1 MPMSSRSSLP
11 LDVAFDPAA
20 PPRQRPHPVPALPVA
35 ALAGALAVAVAAARL
50 GWVDQ
55 RLVRV
60 VGVAAAHGALL
71 TIALASADAGW
82 RRHGATLTALL
93 VTAALA
99 ARWRAWGA
107 ILYLAVPAALGGI
120 ARRHPSLAAV
130 GLGPPGAWRTAM
142 VGAAAGVLLGGHLL
156 LSASRTFGYEMSF
169 SPLAGYLGALAYDIG
184 ANIPSA
190 ECFFR
195 GVLFN
200 RAQRRWPFRSA
211 AALATG
217 ASVVRYLVD
226 PALPHAVETIAG
238 ALFYLTLLSAADCWL
253 FWRSGSVVP
262 GALAGLGFFA
272 AYRALGGWR

>member
-1 MPMSSRSSLP
+1 LP

-20 PPRQRPHPVPALPVA
+20 PPRQRPLPVPALPVA
-35 ALAGALAVAVAAARL
+35 ALAGALAVAVAAVRL
-50 GWVDQ
+50 GWDDQ
-55 RLVRV
+55 RLVHV
-60 VGVAAAHGALL
+60 AGVAAAHGALL

-107 ILYLAVPAALGGI
+107 VLYLAVPVVLGGI
-120 ARRHPSLAAV
+120 GARHPSLAAV
-130 GLGPPGAWRTAM
+130 GLGPPAAWRPAIL
-142 VGAAAGVLLGGHLL
+142 GAAAGVLLGGHLL

-169 SPLAGYLGALAYDIG
+169 SPLARYLGALAYDVG

-200 RAQRRWPFRSA
+200 RAQRRWPFLAA
-211 AALATG
+211 AALSTG
-217 ASVVRYLVD
+217 ASLVRYLVD
-226 PALPHAVETIAG
+226 PALPHAVEIIAG
-238 ALFYLTLLSAADCWL
+238 ALFYLTLLSAANCWL
-253 FWRSGSVVP
+253 FWQSGSVVP

-272 AYRALGGWR
+272 AYRALDGWR